1 MKKLLLSIC
10 LACLAFPTAGKA
22 EKLSVLIQ
30 EKAAEAYGA
39 TLPDS
44 GDFNIIFQTATMQ
57 NAVMISAFWMDTN
70 TSQFAANVVTQD
82 GIVRRVGGLAV
93 LTVNVPVPV
102 ARMLP
107 DTIIS
112 AQDIMIQR
120 LPYSR
125 VGAYAVTTAKDVV
138 GKQVRRMLTKGRP
151 IMTQS
156 IMNQRIID
164 RGDIVK
170 ILYVDGI
177 LKVTAPGR
185 ALSDAFRGQEIKI
198 VNLIGNKTVLAI
210 ATEEGLVEI
219 IR

>member
-1 MKKLLLSIC
+1 MKRLLITIC
-10 LACLAFPTAGKA
+10 LAYLTFPTTGKA

-30 EKAAEAYGA
+30 EKAAETYGA

-57 NAVMISAFWMDTN
+57 DAVMVSAFWMDTN
-70 TSQFAANVVTQD
+70 TSQFVANIVAED
-82 GIVRRVGGLAV
+82 GVVRRVGGLAV
-93 LTVNVPVPV
+93 LTVQVPVPV
-102 ARMLP
+102 SRMMP

-112 AQDIMIQR
+112 KQDIMMQR

-125 VGAYAVTTAKDVV
+125 VGAYAVSKTKDVI
-138 GKQVRRMLTKGRP
+138 GKQVRRLLAKGRP

-164 RGDIVK
+164 RGDIVE
-170 ILYVDGI
+170 IQYVDGS

-185 ALSDAFRGQEIKI
+185 ALSDAYRGQEIKI

-210 ATEEGLVEI
+210 ATDEGLVEV

>member
-1 MKKLLLSIC
+1 MKKLLFSIF
-10 LACLAFPTAGKA
+10 LACLAFPTTGNA

-30 EKAAEAYGA
+30 EKAAETYGA
-39 TLPDS
+39 TLPDT
-44 GDFNIIFQTATMQ
+44 GDFNIIFQTATIED
-57 NAVMISAFWMDTN
+57 ALVVSAFWMDTN
-70 TSQFAANVVTQD
+70 TSQFAANVITQD

-93 LTVNVPVPV
+93 LTVQVPVPV
-102 ARMLP
+102 TRMLP
-107 DTIIS
+107 DAII
-112 AQDIMIQR
+112 AKQDIMIQR

-125 VGAYAVTTAKDVV
+125 VGAYAVIKAKDVI
-138 GKQVRRMLTKGRP
+138 GKQVRRLLAKGRP

-164 RGDIVK
+164 RGDIVE
-170 ILYVDGI
+170 IQYVDGI

-185 ALSDAFRGQEIKI
+185 ALSDAYRGQEIKI

-210 ATEEGLVEI
+210 ATDEGLVEI